1 MILVENLVKVY
12 RGNVKALDGV
22 SFDVGKGEVCGY
34 LGSNG
39 AGKSTTIRII
49 CGMTGA
55 DGGAVNVGGYNVF
68 TEPENV
74 KRIIGYVPESGAL
87 FLSLSPYDFLEFVC
101 RMYDIPESEYTRR
114 IHSFMEMFDLKNE
127 IYTPMHSFSKGMR
140 QKVLIISSLI
150 HDPEIVIWDEPLS
163 GIDYNTTIVVRN
175 LVKELSSAG
184 KTFFYST
191 HLIESVDKICTKII
205 ILNTGKVV
213 YTGSIDHANSIQISG
228 LMEKYSL
235 KSKSNSNSEKFSG
248 ELDPAASN
256 QNSGAG

>member
-1 MILVENLVKVY
+1 MISVENLVKVY
-12 RGNVKALDGV
+12 RGDVKALDGV
-22 SFDVGKGEVCGY
+22 SFEVGKGEVCGY

-39 AGKSTTIRII
+39 AGKSTTIKII

-55 DGGAVNVGGYNVF
+55 NGGSVSVGGYNVF
-68 TEPENV
+68 TEPESV
-74 KRIIGYVPESGAL
+74 KKIIGYVPESGAL

-101 RMYDIPESEYTRR
+101 RMYDIPQSEYHRR

-127 IYTPMHSFSKGMR
+127 VHTPMFSFSKGMR

-175 LVKELSSAG
+175 LVKELSAAG

-205 ILNTGKVV
+205 ILNSGKVV
-213 YTGSIDHANSIQISG
+213 YTGSVDPANSMQISG

-235 KSKSNSNSEKFSG
+235 KINNSLLNASEKFSPSPANQ
-248 ELDPAASN
+248 DP
-256 QNSGAG
+256 GTG